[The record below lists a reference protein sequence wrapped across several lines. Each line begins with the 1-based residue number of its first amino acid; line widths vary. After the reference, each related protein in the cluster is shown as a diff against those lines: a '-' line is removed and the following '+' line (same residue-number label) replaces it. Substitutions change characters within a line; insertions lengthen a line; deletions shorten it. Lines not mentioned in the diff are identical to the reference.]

1 MLHQFQNVVGNV
13 KIIKQL
19 MVLNGVIKKIMKL
32 YNIIST
38 IIFALIPEI
47 IYFTLFLIFTKQY
60 NKNKL
65 LLFLMLLIGYISFKI
80 IFPINIYFQLCFT
93 LYVPLVLKFL
103 YKEKFH
109 ISDIFVFSYSSIIL
123 IAISC
128 FSLPIYFCFNNY
140 ILAFVLNRFFMFIF
154 LFLFKNK
161 LHKIYLF
168 FIKQWNRNY
177 MKPNKIKAI
186 TIRQICV
193 VSLNVMIYILNI
205 WISYIN
211 N

>member
-1 MLHQFQNVVGNV
+1 MALS
-13 KIIKQL
+13 
-19 MVLNGVIKKIMKL
+19 GVIKKIMKI
-32 YNIIST
+32 YSIIPT

-47 IYFTLFLIFTKQY
+47 VYFTLFLIFTKKY
-60 NKNKL
+60 NKSRI
-65 LLFLMLLIGYISFKI
+65 LLFIFLLMGYIILKL
-80 IFPINIYFQLCFT
+80 IFPINIYFQISFT
-93 LYVPLVLKFL
+93 LYVPIILKIL

-123 IAISC
+123 IIISC

-140 ILAFVLNRFFMFIF
+140 LLAFILNRIFMFIF
-154 LFLFKNK
+154 LVLFKNK
-161 LHKIYLF
+161 LNIIYLF

-177 MKPNKIKAI
+177 KKPNKIKAI

-193 VSLNVMIYILNI
+193 VSFNIMIYILNI